1 MNSFETLNTSKNLL
15 QEHGAIAETL
25 QYYIEGSLAGK
36 SELMKEAFIQEATI
50 VGYYGGGLV
59 SGPIQKLYDL
69 IDGNG
74 PAPDIEPVVSSIE
87 VLDSIAVVRLEVAHW
102 TGDVIGTDSHMS
114 DLFNLIKTEKG
125 WKISHKMF
133 HLQAPKE

>member
-1 MNSFETLNTSKNLL
+1 MDSMETLNTPKNFLR
-15 QEHGAIAETL
+15 EHGDIVETL

-36 SELMKEAFIQEATI
+36 SELMKGAFHQEATL

-59 SGPIQKLYDL
+59 FGPIQKLYDL

-74 PAPDIEPVVSSIE
+74 PAPHIQPIVSSIE
-87 VLDSIAVVRLEVAHW
+87 VLDTIAVVRLEVAHW
-102 TGDVIGTDSHMS
+102 TGNVIGTDSHMS
-114 DLFNLIKTEKG
+114 DLFNFIKTENG

-133 HLQAPKE
+133 HLHVT